1 MLLYFVVTREDNIIE
16 VTVSL
21 FATEYRH
28 SWLWSKAT
36 VFIIS
41 QASVKAGRIG
51 TLNYAAA
58 EMDDKSFKIKY
69 FC

>member
-1 MLLYFVVTREDNIIE
+1 MLLYFVVTREDNII
-16 VTVSL
+16 VITVSL

-41 QASVKAGRIG
+41 EASVKAGRNG
-51 TLNYAAA
+51 TLNYAEA
-58 EMDDKSFKIKY
+58 EMDDNSFKIKY